1 MKSLILKN
9 GVALEFTDE
18 STILNLVN
26 VYTGFD
32 DIDSIRP
39 LLTAANLDGATFD
52 GQIVTNVIPVEVT
65 ADALAG
71 ENVVVHFINRFK
83 TDVEILQETQ
93 AQQDDV
99 INYLL
104 MGL

>member
-18 STILNLVN
+18 STIADLVT
-26 VYTGFD
+26 VVRDFED
-32 DIDSIRP
+32 LDSIRP
-39 LLTAANLDGATFD
+39 LMTAENFDGATLD
-52 GQIVTNVIPVEVT
+52 GVPVANVVPVEVY
-65 ADALAG
+65 ADAPYE
-71 ENVVVHFINRFK
+71 ENITVHFINREK
-83 TDVEILQETQ
+83 SDVEILQETQ